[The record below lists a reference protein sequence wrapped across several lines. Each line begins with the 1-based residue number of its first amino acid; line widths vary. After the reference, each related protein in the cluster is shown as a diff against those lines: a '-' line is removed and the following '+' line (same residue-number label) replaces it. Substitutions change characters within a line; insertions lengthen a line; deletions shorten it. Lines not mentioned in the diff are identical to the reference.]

1 MTSPLPPEHQP
12 PLPYLS
18 DTGHDEA
25 FPVAGEVRPHWRYLL
40 DSLGQ
45 LGADEMGQRQ
55 IKTQRILRDDGAVYN
70 SADQPD
76 QSKVWELDPVPL
88 ILQSDEWSQI
98 EAGLIERAELLNL
111 IQQDLYGERQ
121 LIRHG
126 ILPPELLFAHKGFI
140 RASHNVRLPGEQ
152 QLIFHS
158 ADLIRTPDQGFCI
171 LTDRTQAPRGIGYSL
186 ENRTVMSRVFPSIFR
201 DSQVHRLAVF
211 YQSLRQ
217 TLHAL
222 APAAVDKSNPSIV
235 LLTPGTYS
243 PSYFEHTYLANYL
256 GYPLVQGRD
265 LTVRGGRVWMK
276 SVSGLHPV
284 DVILRFVDDPLC
296 DPLEL
301 RGDSQLGVAGLLEAA
316 RNGNVSIVNPIG
328 TGLLENPALMK
339 YLPAISEFFLGRTLQ
354 LASVNSYWGGD
365 AADLIYILANF
376 SQLVLKGI
384 TPLTGG
390 SILLRE
396 LSAAHQQQ
404 WKDEILRHPKRYVAQ
419 DYLEPSSC
427 PTLIGGTLQPR
438 RILMRSFAVASG
450 QSYTIL
456 PGGLAR
462 IAPSQNDFRVSQVQ
476 GSLTK
481 DTWVLAS
488 EPEKQL
494 TLKTPPSRSALP
506 FTGQINLPSRVVE
519 NLFWLGRYAERAEA
533 SARLLRAALLQLNS
547 NVRLPTESRA
557 LLLTAITRVTGTL
570 PGFVNAQ
577 ANTSLTHP
585 DHELLSV
592 ILDKN
597 RNGGLKNTLLAMFN
611 CAEEVKELLSTD
623 VQRIINTLRD
633 ELSRL
638 KLTLSQGLGSVP
650 EEAFDSIITNLL
662 ALAGQA
668 HESMFR
674 GTGWSFLEIGRRL
687 EKASLS
693 AELMRA
699 MLVDCA
705 EDSTQELALET
716 TLLSMEALI
725 SYRRRYLAELNV
737 ADGLHLM
744 LLDKNNPRSLLF
756 LLEQISN
763 QMKQLRQSTDGPGLS
778 AEEKQLLA
786 ARTALQLSDI
796 DELIKADDDGL
807 IRANLEQLLSHLK
820 AQLYEAA
827 KLISSRYF
835 DHSGGPKQILLNG
848 WEQHRKR
855 PDQTP

>member
-1 MTSPLPPEHQP
+1 MKSPLPPENQA
-12 PLPYLS
+12 PLHYVS

-25 FPVAGEVRPHWRYLL
+25 LSGTGEVRPHWRYLL
-40 DSLGQ
+40 DSLAQ

-55 IKTQRILRDDGAVYN
+55 MKAQRVLRDDGAVYR

-98 EAGLIERAELLNL
+98 ETGLIERAELLNL

-126 ILPPELLFAHKGFI
+126 ILPPELLFSHTGFI
-140 RASHNVRLPGEQ
+140 RASHNVRLPGDQ

-158 ADLIRTPDQGFCI
+158 ADLIRTADQSICI

-186 ENRTVMSRVFPSIFR
+186 ENRTVMSRVFPSLFR

-217 TLHAL
+217 KLHSL
-222 APAAVDKSNPSIV
+222 APAPVDKSNPAIV
-235 LLTPGTYS
+235 VLTPGTYS

-256 GYPLVQGRD
+256 GYPLVQGKD

-276 SVSGLHPV
+276 SVGGLHPV
-284 DVILRFVDDPLC
+284 DVIFRFVDDPFC
-296 DPLEL
+296 DPVEL

-316 RNGNVSIVNPIG
+316 RNGSVSIVNPIG

-339 YLPAISEFFLGRTLQ
+339 YLPAISEFFLGRPLQ

-365 AADLIYILANF
+365 TADLKYILNNF
-376 SQLVLKGI
+376 SQLVLKAI
-384 TPLTGG
+384 NPLKGG

-396 LSAAHQQQ
+396 LSATHQQQ

-419 DYLEPSSC
+419 DYLQPSSC
-427 PTLIGGTLQPR
+427 PTLIRGTLQPR
-438 RILMRSFAVASG
+438 RVLMRSFAVASG
-450 QSYTIL
+450 QSYEIL

-494 TLKTPPSRSALP
+494 TLKMPSSRSALP

-533 SARLLRAALLQLNS
+533 SARLLRATLLQLNS
-547 NVRLPTESRA
+547 NLQLPAESRE
-557 LLLTAITRVTGTL
+557 LLLKAITRVTGTL
-570 PGFVNAQ
+570 PGFVEPQ
-577 ANTSLTHP
+577 GDTSLTQP
-585 DHELLSV
+585 DTELLSV
-592 ILDKN
+592 ILDKT
-597 RNGGLKNTLLAMFN
+597 RYGSLRHTLMAMLN
-611 CAEEVKELLSTD
+611 CAEEVKEQLSTD
-623 VQRIINTLRD
+623 VQRIINAIRD

-638 KLTLSQGLGSVP
+638 ELTLSRGLGSVP
-650 EEAFDSIITNLL
+650 EEAFDSIVTNLL
-662 ALAGQA
+662 ALSGQA

-687 EKASLS
+687 EKANLS

-699 MLVDCA
+699 MLVDCV
-705 EDSTQELALET
+705 EERTQEMALET

-725 SYRRRYLAELNV
+725 SYRRRYLAELNL

-744 LLDKNNPRSLLF
+744 MLDKNNPRALLF

-763 QMKQLRQSTDGPGLS
+763 QMKELNQSTDGPGLS

-796 DELIKADDDGL
+796 NELIKADDAGL
-807 IRANLEQLLSHLK
+807 TRTNLERLLSHLK

-827 KLISSRYF
+827 KLISNRYF

-848 WEQHRKR
+848 WEEHRKA
-855 PDQTP
+855 PDQKP